1 LAPNFAN
8 ALANDGGRYNP
19 ASDSWTAM
27 TTVGAPPN
35 REAHTAVWTG
45 NQMIIWG
52 GIGLNNARFNDTYSY
67 TPDRV
72 LYLYQKQ

>member
-1 LAPNFAN
+1 MLALGHPFVN
-8 ALANDGGRYNP
+8 R
-19 ASDSWTAM
+19 SQ
-27 TTVGAPPN
+27 APPN

-45 NQMIIWG
+45 SQMIIWG
-52 GIGLNNARFNDTYSY
+52 GIGINARLNDTYSY